1 MNNNTLNNTR
11 AAFSRVILKTLSAI
25 ILLASTTSVA
35 AAQNQPTPSTDRDNP
50 AQLAS
55 NIITGD
61 GVDSKTEYFYSF
73 TAGPP
78 RGKPT
83 LHPKTEKETAPLP
96 LEHCP
101 LSPHPPHTTHTPPKP
116 PPCLPHHLT

>member
-73 TAGPP
+73 TAGPAA
-78 RGKPT
+78 GKRALDT
-83 LHPKTEKETAPLP
+83 KEEKKTGGVGGETGAFPG
-96 LEHCP
+96 
-101 LSPHPPHTTHTPPKP
+101 P
-116 PPCLPHHLT
+116 PPQHLR